1 MQHHKIIGPSPTST
15 PNLLRTRSRSHEIPE
30 DLLREA
36 SVRLGI
42 LSLLGAVL
50 WTVGTVMGHVAARSM
65 AIDRREWANFET
77 TDAIAVVMVLVSL
90 ALFAYTRRS
99 RRDPAVILDI
109 GLAYLILSSLALGLL
124 WHVGTPPKGYVF
136 STQIS
141 WVGAL
146 LLMFAAIVPTPPLK
160 MLGVGLLAA
169 SMNPIAMLVA
179 RASGRWDF
187 GSPLGALLM
196 HYPDYIL
203 VGVAVLI
210 SKVVTRLG
218 QQVSK
223 AREMGSYQL
232 GELLGRG
239 GMGEVYKAKHRML
252 ARPAAIKLIRAE
264 TLGAADDETARLA
277 ITRFRRE
284 AEAAANLRSEHTV
297 ELYDFGVTE
306 DDTLYL
312 VMEFLDG
319 MDLETLVRK
328 TGPLTPG
335 RVSYILRQV
344 CDSLDEAHSYGL
356 VHRDIKPANIHL
368 GRVGRKHDFVKVMD
382 FGLVKGVVDPNPED
396 ALATIPGQM
405 AIGTPAYMSP
415 EMALGEQVDARTD
428 IYALGCVAYF
438 LLTGELV
445 FGGENTVNL
454 IAKHLKS
461 EPVPPSQ
468 RTTQP
473 IPSALERLI
482 MKTLAKDPA
491 NRPQSAKELAEALSW
506 VPTDAWGEPQASQWW
521 DQHSGQAPAVR
532 DPGHLSETITDR
544 ARATAITPS
553 ET

>member
-1 MQHHKIIGPSPTST
+1 MRHNKVIGPSPTST
-15 PNLLRTRSRSHEIPE
+15 PNLLRTRSRSREIPE

-42 LSLLGAVL
+42 LALLGAVL
-50 WTVGTVMGHVAARSM
+50 WTVGTLAGHLAARSL
-65 AIDRREWANFET
+65 AIDKREWANFET

-109 GLAYLILSSLALGLL
+109 GLAYLILSSLALGML
-124 WHVGTPPKGYVF
+124 WHVGTPPKGYLLT
-136 STQIS
+136 TQIS

-146 LLMFAAIVPTPPLK
+146 LLMFAAIVPTPPFK

-210 SKVVTRLG
+210 SQVVTRLG

-382 FGLVKGVVDPNPED
+382 FGLVKAVADVNHED

-405 AIGTPAYMSP
+405 ALGTPAYMSP

-532 DPGHLSETITDR
+532 EPCFS
-544 ARATAITPS
+544 TPRS
-553 ET
+553 R

>member
-1 MQHHKIIGPSPTST
+1 MAHEKLIGPSPAST
-15 PNLLRTRSRSHEIPE
+15 PSSLLRSKGRSREIPD

-36 SVRLGI
+36 SLRLGI

-50 WTVGTVMGHVAARSM
+50 WTVGTLAGHLAARVLE
-65 AIDRREWANFET
+65 AGNHAAWASFET
-77 TDAIAVVMVLVSL
+77 TDAIAVVMVIVSL

-99 RRDPAVILDI
+99 KRDPAVILDI
-109 GLAYLILSSLALGLL
+109 GLGYLVLSSLALGML
-124 WHVGTPPKGYVF
+124 WHVGQPPPGYLLT
-136 STQIS
+136 TQIS

-160 MLGVGLLAA
+160 MLGIGLLAA
-169 SMNPIAMLVA
+169 SMNPIAMLIA
-179 RASGRWDF
+179 RARGTWDF
-187 GSPLGALLM
+187 GSPIGALLM

-210 SKVVTRLG
+210 SQVVTRLG
-218 QQVSK
+218 QQVTK

-264 TLGAADDETARLA
+264 MLGAADDETARLA

-297 ELYDFGVTE
+297 ELYDFGVTA

-312 VMEFLDG
+312 VMEYLDG

-328 TGPLTPG
+328 KGPLSPG
-335 RVSYILRQV
+335 RVTYILRQV
-344 CDSLDEAHSYGL
+344 CDSLEEAHSYGL
-356 VHRDIKPANIHL
+356 IHRDIKPANIHL

-382 FGLVKGVVDPNPED
+382 FGLVKEVADGSRED
-396 ALATIPGQM
+396 TLATIPGQM
-405 AIGTPAYMSP
+405 ALGTPAYMSP
-415 EMALGEQVDARTD
+415 EMALGEIVDARTD

-445 FGGENTVNL
+445 FGGEKAVNL
-454 IAKHLKS
+454 IAQHLQA

-468 RTTQP
+468 RTTQS
-473 IPSALERLI
+473 IPAALERLI
-482 MKTLAKDPA
+482 MKSLAKDPN
-491 NRPQSAKELAEALSW
+491 NRPQSASEFSDALSW
-506 VPTDAWGEPQASQWW
+506 VPTDSWGEKQASEWW
-521 DQHSGQAPAVR
+521 NQHRQATPEPITNAEPAFERV
-532 DPGHLSETITDR
+532 
-544 ARATAITPS
+544 
-553 ET
+553 

>member
-1 MQHHKIIGPSPTST
+1 MANDKLIGPAPAST
-15 PNLLRTRSRSHEIPE
+15 PSSLMRSGPRTAGIPD

-36 SVRLGI
+36 SLRLGI

-50 WTVGTVMGHVAARSM
+50 WTVGTIAGHIADVAVIRANASFAR
-65 AIDRREWANFET
+65 FES

-90 ALFAYTRRS
+90 ALFLYTRRS
-99 RRDPAVILDI
+99 KREPAMILNI
-109 GLAYLILSSLALGLL
+109 GLVYLIVSAFALGML
-124 WHVGTPPKGYVF
+124 WHVGELPPGYHLT
-136 STQIS
+136 TQIS

-146 LLMFAAIVPTPPLK
+146 LLMFAAIVPTPPRK
-160 MLGVGLLAA
+160 MLVVGLIAA
-169 SMNPIAMLVA
+169 SMNPLAMLIA
-179 RASGRWDF
+179 RARGAWDF
-187 GSPLGALLM
+187 GSPLVALLM

-210 SKVVTRLG
+210 SSVVTKLG

-297 ELYDFGVTE
+297 ELYDFGVTA

-319 MDLETLVRK
+319 MDLETLVRQK
-328 TGPLTPG
+328 GPLSAG

-344 CDSLDEAHSYGL
+344 CDSLDEAHSNGL

-382 FGLVKGVVDPNPED
+382 FGLVKAISDAAPEET
-396 ALATIPGQM
+396 LATIPGQM
-405 AIGTPAYMSP
+405 AVGTPAYMSP
-415 EMALGEQVDARTD
+415 EMALGETVDARTD

-445 FGGENTVNL
+445 FGGEKAVNL
-454 IAKHLKS
+454 IAKHLQS

-468 RTTQP
+468 RTKQS
-473 IPSALERLI
+473 IPPSLERLI
-482 MKTLAKDPA
+482 MKCLAKDP
-491 NRPQSAKELAEALSW
+491 NSRPQSASEMSDALSW
-506 VPTDAWGEPQASQWW
+506 VAADAWGEKQASEWW
-521 DQHSGQAPAVR
+521 THNGSAREAAPVV
-532 DPGHLSETITDR
+532 
-544 ARATAITPS
+544 
-553 ET
+553 

>member
-1 MQHHKIIGPSPTST
+1 
-15 PNLLRTRSRSHEIPE
+15 
-30 DLLREA
+30 
-36 SVRLGI
+36 
-42 LSLLGAVL
+42 
-50 WTVGTVMGHVAARSM
+50 
-65 AIDRREWANFET
+65 
-77 TDAIAVVMVLVSL
+77 MVIVSL
-90 ALFAYTRRS
+90 ALFAFTRRNKQ
-99 RRDPAVILDI
+99 DPAVILEI
-109 GLAYLILSSLALGLL
+109 GLGYLILSSLALGML
-124 WHVGTPPKGYVF
+124 WHTGELPPGYHILP
-136 STQIS
+136 QIS

-146 LLMFAAIVPTPPLK
+146 LLMYAAIVPTPPRK
-160 MLGVGLLAA
+160 MLIAAIICA
-169 SMNPIAMLVA
+169 SMNPASMLIA
-179 RASGRWDF
+179 RARGTWDF
-187 GSPLGALLM
+187 GNPMTVLLM

-264 TLGAADDETARLA
+264 TLGAADHETASLA

-297 ELYDFGVTE
+297 ELYDFGVTG

-312 VMEFLDG
+312 VMEYLDG
-319 MDLETLVRK
+319 MDLETLVK
-328 TGPLTPG
+328 KEGPLSPG
-335 RVSYILRQV
+335 RVTYILRQV
-344 CDSLDEAHSYGL
+344 CDSLDEAHGYGL

-382 FGLVKGVVDPNPED
+382 FGLVKAVADTGPDET
-396 ALATIPGQM
+396 LATIPGQM
-405 AIGTPAYMSP
+405 ALGTPAYMSP
-415 EMALGEQVDARTD
+415 EMALGETVDARTD

-445 FGGENTVNL
+445 FGGEKAVNL
-454 IAKHLKS
+454 IAKHLQA

-473 IPSALERLI
+473 IPQALERLI
-482 MKTLAKDPA
+482 MKCLAKDPK
-491 NRPQSAKELAEALSW
+491 NRPQSASELAEALGW
-506 VPTDAWGEPQASQWW
+506 VPADAWGEKQASQWW
-521 DQHSGQAPAVR
+521 TQHRAASLQ
-532 DPGHLSETITDR
+532 TISNSKEQLQTR
-544 ARATAITPS
+544 
-553 ET
+553 